1 MNARRTA
8 TMSTVALAAMGL
20 MPMIASAQQAAP
32 ADGQWYF
39 DAVRVRIQQLGHRNW
54 ICIVDAAYPVQ
65 TSPGIEMVVVPED
78 HQTVV
83 KRVLDE
89 LAFQGH
95 VRPIVYLDDEL
106 DVVPEADAKGI
117 GQLRGDLRKA
127 IGDREV
133 KLVPHAEIIEKLAAA
148 GEKFQVLMLKTNLKL
163 PYTSVFIELD
173 CGYWSPEAEQRLR
186 AAMAAPA
193 P

>member
-1 MNARRTA
+1 MNSRRTIA
-8 TMSTVALAAMGL
+8 TATVALIAIVL
-20 MPMIASAQQAAP
+20 MPVIAGAQQAAVVDNP
-32 ADGQWYF
+32 WYF
-39 DAVRVRIQQLGHRNW
+39 DAVWARIQKLGHRNW
-54 ICIVDAAYPVQ
+54 ICVVDAAYPAQ
-65 TSPGIEMVVVPED
+65 TSPGIEMVVVPEN

-83 KRVLDE
+83 KRVLE
-89 LAFQGH
+89 ALATQGH
-95 VRPIVYLDDEL
+95 VRPVIYLDDEL
-106 DVVPEADAKGI
+106 DSVPEADAKGI
-117 GQLRGDLRKA
+117 GQFRGDLRKA
-127 IGDREV
+127 IGEREV
-133 KLVPHAEIIEKLAAA
+133 QRVPHAAIIEKLAAA